1 MFSSYFGMLLAVQW
15 YLFVWNIVKRLF
27 VTKYLWQFILRM
39 FIKMWELKNLLAW
52 PKAKAKVS

>member
-1 MFSSYFGMLLAVQW
+1 MFASYFGMLLAVQW
-15 YLFVWNIVKRLF
+15 YLFIWNIVKRLF

>member
-39 FIKMWELKNLLAW
+39 FIKMWELKNLLAR